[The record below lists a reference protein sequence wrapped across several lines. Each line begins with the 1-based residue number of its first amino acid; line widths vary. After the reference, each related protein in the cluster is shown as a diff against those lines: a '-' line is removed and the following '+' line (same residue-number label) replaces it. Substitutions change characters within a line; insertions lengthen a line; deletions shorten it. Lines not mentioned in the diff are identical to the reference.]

1 MHAQTYIYPLVV
13 FLLVLALL
21 IIFCSSVFLTLTGL
35 SIYSLIRLFNLLQEH
50 GRTGIPLWFTEMK
63 NAIFN
68 TLPIQEYSLKAEE
81 IELSDAEDAVAE
93 IEVDIKREEDNE
105 YSDALLS
112 GSSTQEES
120 FPSDEDVKAQS

>member
-1 MHAQTYIYPLVV
+1 MRRLTYLLVV
-13 FLLVLALL
+13 SLLVLALL
-21 IIFCSSVFLTLTGL
+21 IIFCSSAFLTLTGL
-35 SIYSLIRLFNLLQEH
+35 SIYSLTRLFNLLQGH
-50 GRTGIPLWFTEMK
+50 GRAGIPLWITEMR

-68 TLPIQEYSLKAEE
+68 TLPEYSPKAQETE
-81 IELSDAEDAVAE
+81 ISDAEAPVAE

-120 FPSDEDVKAQS
+120 LPSDEDVKAPT